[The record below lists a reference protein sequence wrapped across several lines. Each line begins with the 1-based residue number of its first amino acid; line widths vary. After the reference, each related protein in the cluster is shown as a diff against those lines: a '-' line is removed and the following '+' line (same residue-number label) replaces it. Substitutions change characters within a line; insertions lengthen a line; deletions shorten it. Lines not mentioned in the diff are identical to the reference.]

1 MNLVV
6 GATGMLGSEICRQL
20 AAAGKPVRALVRA
33 TSDPAKVENLRGYGA
48 ELVEGDVRD
57 AASLAAACNGASA
70 VISTLSSM
78 PFCYQPGE
86 NDIEC
91 VDEAGAKALVD
102 AAQAAGVGQFVY
114 TSFTM
119 ELDFPLHNAKRAVEQ
134 HLKQSGLNYTILRP
148 GYFMEV
154 WLSPAVGFDPA
165 NATAQ
170 VYGTGE
176 NPISWISYPDIAQF
190 AVACLGHPAAQNATI
205 ELGGPEAI
213 SQLETIQIFEEVGGR
228 PFEVQYVPA
237 EALEEQQR
245 TSSDGMQQSF
255 AGLMRVYASGDP
267 IDMQAT
273 LQTFPVEL
281 TSVREYAERVLG
293 AS

>member
-1 MNLVV
+1 
-6 GATGMLGSEICRQL
+6 MLGGEICRQL

-33 TSDPAKVENLRGYGA
+33 TSDPAKVEALRGYGA
-48 ELVEGDVRD
+48 EIVQGDLRD
-57 AASLAAACNGASA
+57 ATSLAAACTGATA
-70 VISTLSSM
+70 VVSTVSSM

-91 VDEAGAKALVD
+91 VDEAGVKALVD
-102 AAQAAGVGQFVY
+102 AAQVAGVGQFVY

-134 HLKQSGLNYTILRP
+134 HLQASGLNYTILRP

-154 WLSPAVGFDPA
+154 WLSPAVGFDAA
-165 NATAQ
+165 NAKAQ

-176 NPISWISYPDIAQF
+176 NPLSLISYPDLAQF
-190 AVACLGHPAAQNATI
+190 AAACLGHPAARNATI
-205 ELGGPEAI
+205 ELGGPEAL
-213 SQLETIQIFEEVGGR
+213 SQLEMIRIFEQVGGR
-228 PFEVQYVPA
+228 PFEVQHVPV

-255 AGLMRVYASGDP
+255 SGLMRVYAAGDP
-267 IDMQAT
+267 IDMRET
-273 LQTFPVEL
+273 LQAFPVQL
-281 TSVREYAERVLG
+281 TSVREYAERALG